1 VVRHEASAAFMAAA
15 IGRLTGKAGVA
26 LVTSGP
32 DCSNLA
38 TGLPTANSEGD
49 AMVAIGG
56 SVKLD
61 DRLK

>member
-1 VVRHEASAAFMAAA
+1 MAAA

-56 SVKLD
+56 SVKKLD